1 MNFRATTESELKQY
15 IAALAIDV
23 APRGKGRT
31 TDQCEQWQIHH
42 MLLGLNKAG
51 LLSLPFE
58 LTKRER
64 PDFFVQNGSVSQ
76 GIEATEIINPEY
88 ARTITLPESK
98 GAKSVVDPSLFKWG
112 QTGRSLEELREIA
125 NRQKL
130 TGTGWMGN
138 SVERE
143 FARSIV
149 DTVESKHRKFIAG
162 FAKFDENI
170 LLAYHNNSTPILD
183 FDEACNLT
191 HEALNE
197 YWYRNG
203 FGKVVI
209 HKHQKLLFFCKEK
222 FCILDIDG

>member
-1 MNFRATTESELKQY
+1 MDFRATTEIELKQH
-15 IAALAIDV
+15 IADLAIDV

-51 LLSLPFE
+51 LLSLPFK

-76 GIEATEIINPEY
+76 GIEATEIINSDY
-88 ARTITLPESK
+88 ARTMTLPEAK
-98 GAKSVVDPSLFKWG
+98 GAGSVVDPSLFKWR
-112 QTGRSLEELREIA
+112 QTGRSLEELRGIA

-143 FARSIV
+143 FACSIV
-149 DTVESKHRKFIAG
+149 DTVESKHQKFIAG
-162 FAKFDENI
+162 FTKYDENI

-183 FDEACNLT
+183 FDEACSLT
-191 HEALNE
+191 HEALSE
-197 YWYRNG
+197 YWCRNG
-203 FGKVVI
+203 FDKVIV
-209 HKHQKLLFFCKEK
+209 HKYQTLLSFWKGK
-222 FCILDIDG
+222 FCILDIES